1 MKDKIINNDFN
12 DEIEKRCPDCGAS
25 DVTLDIKKGLLKCN
39 YCGKEFSTK
48 EIAEKDK
55 EAKDVVG
62 VKKGSGT
69 KDITSSDDII
79 TLKCSGCGAEVV
91 INTNEN
97 TNARCHWCRS
107 ILSINSQID
116 NGAIPD
122 EVLPFKLEK
131 KEAQEKIQQ
140 YVEKRKFYAN
150 KLFLKEFKTDNIMGV
165 YFPYLI
171 IDCNGH
177 GHFSGEAGHI
187 KREYT
192 IVTGKDSN
200 GNDKKET
207 VYDIDVYNIDRD
219 FDIAIDDLTI
229 ESSKDKLDKK
239 NKFKTTNII
248 NSIMPYD
255 TENCVKFESNFLE
268 GFTSEK
274 RDINISDIEEKMDQS
289 LLDITRFTLN
299 KDLKFYNS
307 GINWKQEKLDIKGK
321 QIVSAYLPVWLYSY
335 QDKKSVLHY
344 VAVNGRTGETMGSV
358 PMNKGKIFFISFIID
373 LVLLGIVLG
382 LYYLINASAILI
394 LLLFL
399 LAGPIYYGTTVSSYR
414 NKGARHKYEIE
425 TKSNLTNI
433 KRKDDQTYSLYE
445 QSFSQISGVNNDRII
460 GEYTNTKEKEL

>member
-1 MKDKIINNDFN
+1 MKERIINTDSNS
-12 DEIEKRCPDCGAS
+12 EVEKRCPDCGAS

-48 EIAEKDK
+48 EIEEKDK
-55 EAKDVVG
+55 EAKDVIG
-62 VKKGSGT
+62 VKKGAGT
-69 KDITSSDDII
+69 KDITSSNDII
-79 TLKCSGCGAEVV
+79 TIKCTGCGAEVV
-91 INTNEN
+91 INTKEN
-97 TNARCHWCRS
+97 TTARCHWCRS

-122 EVLPFKLEK
+122 EVLPFKVEK
-131 KEAQEKIQQ
+131 KEAEEKIKQ

-150 KLFLKEFKTDNIMGV
+150 KNFLREFKTNNIMGV

-192 IVTGKDSN
+192 IVKGKDAN
-200 GNDKKET
+200 GNDEKET
-207 VYDIDVYNIDRD
+207 VYDIDVYNIERD

-239 NKFKTTNII
+239 NKHKTTNII

-255 TENCVKFESNFLE
+255 TENCIKFESNFLE

-289 LLDITRFTLN
+289 LLDITRYTLN
-299 KDLKFYNS
+299 KDLTFYNS
-307 GINWKQEKLDIKGK
+307 GVNWKEEKLDIKGK

-335 QDKKSVLHY
+335 LDKKNILHY
-344 VAVNGRTGETMGSV
+344 VAVNGRTKETMGSI
-358 PMNKGKIFFISFIID
+358 PMNKMKIFIISFLID
-373 LVLLGIVLG
+373 LILLGLVLG
-382 LYYLINASAILI
+382 LYYLTNASAILI
-394 LLLFL
+394 LLMFL

-414 NKGARHKYEIE
+414 NKSARHKYEIE
-425 TKSNLTNI
+425 TKSNMTNL
-433 KRKDDQTYSLYE
+433 KKKDNHKTTLYE
-445 QSFSQISGVNNDRII
+445 HSFSQISGVNNNRII
-460 GEYTNTKEKEL
+460 GENTKTKTD